1 MFGKIYSF
9 DLYQM
14 SSNTKNKNN
23 KGWMYDQLFPD
34 WREWPIAK
42 MGRRRGELVK
52 EVEAFTIKSVHDI
65 TNNRANLND
74 ELAKTLYM
82 ERIRIT
88 QTPWKADKPDEKAF
102 WSGIKKSLL
111 KIPPDGVAPEGQDEE
126 AILQRIVERYSDE
139 IAGNFNMGAYKFAK
153 GFSTFGFARLL
164 NSWNVFGMRTLRG
177 QRRELHEKIKL
188 VGPIDDIRN
197 LATKG
202 TVIMVPTHFSNI
214 DSILIGWAIQSIGLP
229 PFVYGAGLN
238 LFGIKLLAFFMNR
251 LGAYKVDRRRKNL
264 IYLET
269 LKAYST
275 LALRHGS
282 NSLFFPGGTR
292 SRSGAL
298 ESKLKLG
305 LLGTAFE
312 AQRLNYIDKPNEHGK
327 KIYVV
332 PVVFNYNFV
341 LEAPS
346 LINEHLKRS
355 GQEQYYDENR
365 SGSSS
370 INMFKFLYK
379 FLTVEGEMSISFGK
393 PMDLFG
399 NDVNSAGQSVDRHGR
414 QVDIMRYFITN
425 GVITHD
431 QQREA
436 EYTRML
442 GEEIVKRYHKE
453 NMAYPSHLVAY
464 TAFEIIKKRHKKL
477 DLYSLLR
484 LPEDD
489 HTIEYDEFY
498 ATIDHMVSVL
508 KQMRDEGKIRLDDDF
523 DRLNTKAIIEEGVRN
538 SGIYHA
544 QRPVKISKEGTI
556 ASDDFNLLY
565 YYHNRLEG
573 YGLNKHI

>member
-1 MFGKIYSF
+1 
-9 DLYQM
+9 M
-14 SSNTKNKNN
+14 SKPEKNN
-23 KGWMYDQLFPD
+23 YKGWMFPELFPD

-42 MGRRRGELVK
+42 MGRKRDVLVK
-52 EVEAFTIKSVHDI
+52 EVEKNTIETIHAL
-65 TNNRANLND
+65 THNRAGLNE
-74 ELAKTLYM
+74 ELARTLYM
-82 ERIRIT
+82 ERIRIS

-111 KIPPDGVAPEGQDEE
+111 RIPPDGTAPEGEDEE
-126 AILQRIVERYSDE
+126 AILQRIVERYADE
-139 IAGNFNMGAYKFAK
+139 IAGNFNINTYKFAK
-153 GFSTFGFARLL
+153 SFTTFGFARLL
-164 NSWNVFGMRTLRG
+164 SSWNVFGMRTLRG

-188 VGPIDDIRN
+188 VGPLEDIRN

-214 DSILIGWAIQSIGLP
+214 DSILIGWAIQSLGLP

-251 LGAYKVDRRRKNL
+251 LGAYKVDRRRKNI

-275 LALRHGS
+275 LAMRNNSH
-282 NSLFFPGGTR
+282 SLFFPGGTR
-292 SRSGAL
+292 SRSGAI

-305 LLGTAFE
+305 LLGTVFE
-312 AQRLNYIDKPNEHGK
+312 AQRLNFIDKPNDNARK
-327 KIYVV
+327 LYIV

-355 GQEQYYDENR
+355 GQELYFDENR

-370 INMFKFLYK
+370 INMIKFIYK
-379 FLTVEGEMSISFGK
+379 FLTVEGEMSITFGK

-399 NDVNSAGQSVDRHGR
+399 NDVDSNGKSLDRHGR
-414 QVDIMRYFITN
+414 PVDIMRYFITN
-425 GVITHD
+425 GIITHD
-431 QQREA
+431 AQREG

-442 GEEIVKRYHKE
+442 GDEIVKRYHKE

-477 DLYSLLR
+477 DLYSVLR

-489 HTIEYDEFY
+489 HVIEYDEFY
-498 ATIDHMVSVL
+498 TVIERMVGVL
-508 KQMRDEGKIRLDDDF
+508 KQMRAEGKIRLDDDF
-523 DRLNTKAIIEEGVRN
+523 DNLDTKAIITEGIRN
-538 SGIYHA
+538 SGIYHHK
-544 QRPVKISKEGTI
+544 RPVKQQEDGAI

-573 YGLNKHI
+573 YGLAKHI

>member
-1 MFGKIYSF
+1 MYPP
-9 DLYQM
+9 LY
-14 SSNTKNKNN
+14 
-23 KGWMYDQLFPD
+23 PD
-34 WREWPIAK
+34 WHDWPIAQLGQNQK
-42 MGRRRGELVK
+42 DFIEEVARFTK
-52 EVEAFTIKSVHDI
+52 ERIMEDTH
-65 TNNRANLND
+65 NRAGLNE
-74 ELAKTLYM
+74 ELARTLYM
-82 ERIRIT
+82 ERIRVT

-111 KIPPDGVAPEGQDEE
+111 QIPPDGIAPEGRDEF
-126 AILQRIVERYSDE
+126 AILDRIVDRYAEE
-139 IAGNFNMGAYKFAK
+139 IAGNFDINAYNFAK
-153 GFSTFGFARLL
+153 SASTFGFARLL
-164 NSWNVFGMRTLRG
+164 NSWNVFGMKTLRG
-177 QRRELHEKIKL
+177 SRRELHDKIKL
-188 VGPIDDIRN
+188 VGALDDVRN

-202 TVIMVPTHFSNI
+202 TIVMVPTHFSNI
-214 DSILIGWAIQSIGLP
+214 DSILIGWAIQSLGLP

-238 LFGIKLLAFFMNR
+238 LFGIKLLAFFMSR

-264 IYLET
+264 IYLEA

-275 LALRHGS
+275 LAMRHGA

-292 SRSGAL
+292 SRSGAI

-312 AQRLNYIDKPNEHGK
+312 AQRLNFIDTPNNK
-327 KIYVV
+327 ARKIFVV

-355 GQEQYYDENR
+355 GQELYYDENR

-370 INMFKFLYK
+370 INLVKFIYK
-379 FLTVEGEMSISFGK
+379 FLTVGGEMSISFGK

-399 NDVNSAGQSVDRHGR
+399 NDVDADGRSIDKHGQE
-414 QVDIMRYFITN
+414 VDIMRYFITN
-425 GVITHD
+425 AIITND
-431 QQREA
+431 PQREA

-442 GEEIVKRYHKE
+442 GEEIIKRYKVE
-453 NMAYPSHLVAY
+453 NMVYPSHLVAF
-464 TAFEIIKKRHKKL
+464 TAFEIIKKRYKKL

-489 HTIEYDEFY
+489 QLIEYTEFVEVFGRL
-498 ATIDHMVSVL
+498 MGVL
-508 KQMRDEGKIRLDDDF
+508 KKMRDENKIRLDDDF
-523 DRLNTKAIIEEGVRN
+523 DRMDTKTMISEGIRN

-544 QRPVKISKEGTI
+544 QRPVKQTKDGFI
-556 ASDDFNLLY
+556 ATDDFNLLY

-573 YGLNKHI
+573 YGLSKHI